1 VAVDEIEAREAVA
14 RERHHLVTDQRD
26 QGRRP
31 HRHRAGK
38 GEVMLRHATEM
49 VGATSAPT
57 FSPTPRPIISAV
69 SASVP
74 IRPVGPCCS
83 VEPIGMMM
91 PVLVLR

>member
-1 VAVDEIEAREAVA
+1 M
-14 RERHHLVTDQRD
+14 
-26 QGRRP
+26 P
-31 HRHRAGK
+31 
-38 GEVMLRHATEM
+38 TEM

-83 VEPIGMMM
+83 VEPIGMMI
-91 PVLVLR
+91 PVLLLR

>member
-1 VAVDEIEAREAVA
+1 MAIDEEEAGEAVA
-14 RERHHLVTDQRD
+14 RQRHHGVAHDGD
-26 QGRRP
+26 KGGRP
-31 HRHRAGK
+31 QRHRAG
-38 GEVMLRHATEM
+38 EVEVVLRHAHRD
-49 VGATSAPT
+49 GRRHQRADLLAA
-57 FSPTPRPIISAV
+57 PRPIISAV